1 MSLVDRLENLLLPLV
16 DSVSARVPQPLPD
29 AGRLDACKLISH
41 RGEHDNRRV
50 FENTMAAFDAAAAS
64 GVWGIELDI
73 RWTKDLCPVVIHDPG
88 LSRVFGLPT
97 LVAETAAGE
106 LARQCPR
113 VPTLAEVIARF
124 GGRVH
129 LMVEVKAS
137 AWHAPERQNR
147 ILAELF
153 ASLEP
158 GRDYHFLSLEPAV
171 FPRIRFAPA
180 PVFIPVARL
189 NFGDLSRLALKKGY
203 GGVAGHYTL
212 VGAAAIARH
221 HRAGQ
226 RVGTGYPRSRNCLF
240 RELNRGVE
248 WIFSNH
254 AALLQALIRR
264 CQSPESLAAC
274 RRPSS
279 SSTK

>member
-16 DSVSARVPQPLPD
+16 DSIFARIPQPPPNP
-29 AGRLDACKLISH
+29 GRLKACKLISH

-50 FENTMAAFDAAAAS
+50 FENTMAAFDAAADS

-97 LVAETAAGE
+97 LVAESSAGE
-106 LARQCPR
+106 LARHCPR

-137 AWHAPERQNR
+137 AFHSPERQNR
-147 ILAELF
+147 VLDELF
-153 ASLEP
+153 SVLEP
-158 GRDYHFLSLEPAV
+158 VRDFHFLGLEPAV
-171 FPRIRFAPA
+171 FRRISFAPESS
-180 PVFIPVARL
+180 FIPVARL
-189 NFGDLSRLALKKGY
+189 NFRELSRLALKEGY

-226 RVGTGYPRSRNCLF
+226 GVGTGYPRSRNCLF

-248 WIFSNH
+248 WVFSNH
-254 AALLQALIRR
+254 AARLQALIRR